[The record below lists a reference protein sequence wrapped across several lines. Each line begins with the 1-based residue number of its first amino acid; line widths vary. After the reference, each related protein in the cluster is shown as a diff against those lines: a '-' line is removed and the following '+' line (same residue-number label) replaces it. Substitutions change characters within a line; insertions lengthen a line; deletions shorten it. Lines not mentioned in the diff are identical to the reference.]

1 MRRRILKGIY
11 IVATIWHNICKPRSK
26 FKYYKMSNTEEKYT
40 ESEAT
45 NNAEEMA
52 SNTEATPQEETPTTP
67 EQQIAML
74 TEALEK
80 EKKEYLF
87 LMAEF
92 DNFRKRTIKEK
103 SEIIKNAK
111 GQVLEEILPIVDD
124 FERGLKAASETENAQ
139 AVKEGMD
146 LIYNK
151 FLSYLEKNGIKA
163 IESDGVEFN
172 EDFHE
177 AITTI
182 PAPNE
187 SMKKKVIDTI
197 QKGYMINDKVL
208 RYAKVVVGQ

>member
-1 MRRRILKGIY
+1 M
-11 IVATIWHNICKPRSK
+11 PRSK
-26 FKYYKMSNTEEKYT
+26 FKYYKMSNKEEKYT

>member
-1 MRRRILKGIY
+1 MRRRILKGY
-11 IVATIWHNICKPRSK
+11 IVKTIWHNICKPKSK

-52 SNTEATPQEETPTTP
+52 SNTEATPQEEIPTTP

>member
-1 MRRRILKGIY
+1 
-11 IVATIWHNICKPRSK
+11 
-26 FKYYKMSNTEEKYT
+26 MSNTEEKYT
-40 ESEAT
+40 ETEAT

>member
-1 MRRRILKGIY
+1 
-11 IVATIWHNICKPRSK
+11 
-26 FKYYKMSNTEEKYT
+26 
-40 ESEAT
+40 
-45 NNAEEMA
+45 
-52 SNTEATPQEETPTTP
+52 
-67 EQQIAML
+67 
-74 TEALEK
+74 
-80 EKKEYLF
+80 
-87 LMAEF
+87 
-92 DNFRKRTIKEK
+92 
-103 SEIIKNAK
+103 
-111 GQVLEEILPIVDD
+111 
-124 FERGLKAASETENAQ
+124 
-139 AVKEGMD
+139 MD

>member
-1 MRRRILKGIY
+1 
-11 IVATIWHNICKPRSK
+11 
-26 FKYYKMSNTEEKYT
+26 MSNKEEKYT

-45 NNAEEMA
+45 NNTEEMA

>member
-1 MRRRILKGIY
+1 
-11 IVATIWHNICKPRSK
+11 
-26 FKYYKMSNTEEKYT
+26 MSNTEEKYT

-52 SNTEATPQEETPTTP
+52 SNTEATPQEESPTTP

>member
-1 MRRRILKGIY
+1 
-11 IVATIWHNICKPRSK
+11 
-26 FKYYKMSNTEEKYT
+26 MSNNEEKYT
-40 ESEAT
+40 DTEVTA
-45 NNAEEMA
+45 NAEEMA
-52 SNTEATPQEETPTTP
+52 SKDIETTQEEETPITT

-74 TEALEK
+74 NEALEK

-92 DNFRKRTIKEK
+92 DNFRKRTIREK

-124 FERGLKAASETENAQ
+124 FERGLRAAADTDNAQ

-172 EDFHE
+172 EDYHE

-182 PAPNE
+182 PSPDE
-187 SMKKKVIDTI
+187 SMKNKVIDTI

>member
-1 MRRRILKGIY
+1 
-11 IVATIWHNICKPRSK
+11 
-26 FKYYKMSNTEEKYT
+26 MSNNEKKYT
-40 ESEAT
+40 DAEAT
-45 NNAEEMA
+45 NNAEELA
-52 SNTEATPQEETPTTP
+52 SNNTESTPLEETPTTP

-74 TEALEK
+74 TEALDK

-124 FERGLKAASETENAQ
+124 FERGLKAASDTENAQ
-139 AVKEGMD
+139 AIKEGMD

-151 FLSYLEKNGIKA
+151 FISYLERNGIKA

>member
-1 MRRRILKGIY
+1 
-11 IVATIWHNICKPRSK
+11 
-26 FKYYKMSNTEEKYT
+26 MSNTEEKYT

-52 SNTEATPQEETPTTP
+52 SNTEATTQEETPTTP